1 MDVFPRGRAAAVP
14 RSVPRAARDRW
25 AGLLP
30 TTVPPPADRARLAA
44 LPEPARRWLEHA
56 VPPGTPAWTTAEVV
70 MTGRIRLGGRWRRF
84 RARQLL
90 APGRG
95 FVWAARTRVLGLPVT
110 GFDAWGPEGGE
121 LRWRVL
127 GLVPVV
133 TGRGTDVDRSAAGRL
148 AGESVTVPTAC
159 LGAVWSAGPD
169 PDTAVLSWDLGG
181 QREDC
186 TLRVDPGGRLT
197 ELRMQRWGDPDGTG
211 FARRAFGADFTGE
224 VVAGG
229 VRLPE
234 RLWAGWDRGTA
245 RQAGGEFFRAR
256 IEGVILR

>member
-1 MDVFPRGRAAAVP
+1 MSARTGQRRASRRAGESRGRVSP
-14 RSVPRAARDRW
+14 RTCGSRAARG
-25 AGLLP
+25 AGP
-30 TTVPPPADRARLAA
+30 VGRAPADDDATARR
-44 LPEPARRWLEHA
+44 PRPPGRPARA
-56 VPPGTPAWTTAEVV
+56 G
-70 MTGRIRLGGRWRRF
+70 
-84 RARQLL
+84 
-90 APGRG
+90 
-95 FVWAARTRVLGLPVT
+95 
-110 GFDAWGPEGGE
+110 
-121 LRWRVL
+121 
-127 GLVPVV
+127 
-133 TGRGTDVDRSAAGRL
+133 AAGRL

-211 FARRAFGADFTGE
+211 FARRPFGAAFTGE

-234 RLWAGWDRGTA
+234 RLRAGWDRGTA
-245 RQAGGEFFRAR
+245 RQAEGEFFRAR